1 MMKRS
6 CLLFAI
12 LALGSQTVF
21 GEPFKATATVKL
33 ENAAGQDEAALRD
46 FLELA
51 KKPQALEEIT
61 ARLALTTAWE
71 LEPEAAAAR
80 LASVLELSLRGKDG
94 KITASD
100 ESPVMAA
107 IIANTA
113 ACVLQEFE
121 VARPAAHFAE
131 LDKTIA
137 EQTGAVADKRK
148 LLAQIIRQSAILPEG
163 SPTAPPEPA
172 VETVDPGLPRAE
184 YVDAKGD
191 FESAEKL
198 LKQLES
204 KRAEAESESMLR
216 VHHVIWAKAGEKR

>member
-12 LALGSQTVF
+12 LTLGSQTVF

-51 KKPQALEEIT
+51 KKPRALEEIT

-71 LEPEAAAAR
+71 LEPEAASAR

-121 VARPAAHFAE
+121 ASRPAAHFEE

-148 LLAQIIRQSAILPEG
+148 LLAQIIRQSAIVPQG
-163 SPTAPPEPA
+163 SQTPTE
-172 VETVDPGLPRAE
+172 DPSGAG
-184 YVDAKGD
+184 YVNAKGD
-191 FESAEKL
+191 FESAETL
-198 LKQLES
+198 LKQLKS